1 MYEYSGRHKTG
12 AGSLIIIALFLLSAA
27 GLGYLAYADRGLFW
41 DYLPIAS
48 IAAVV
53 LSLIFAIFNLV
64 RKNAIGFLFILFL
77 LASIGGIVFSSLF
90 GPFALNQR
98 AQNSYQ
104 EGSYPEAIHSWEA
117 LVGHYPSSRYY
128 QTAMGILPMA
138 YYQQGDCIN
147 TINYLDKA
155 LDLKLLESNLETS
168 NMYTQCHLDLAE
180 NYFKQNSYQ
189 QAAHHYLATINLY
202 QKLKQDYPDT
212 DEAFVA
218 DYKIPE
224 LTFKAATCYKQAG
237 DRQKSNEILTSLID
251 QYPLSEYSESA
262 KEMLFANY
270 INNALQLK
278 QQKEYEAAIEELLRV
293 TELFNSPRDV
303 FRVSHYSQ
311 VILSDI
317 PQIQLGK
324 AALQHYDQQEYDKSA
339 YLYQAILEYYPESSL
354 DYMTNLVLS
363 KINVIQNSSYHN
375 LSFTG
380 EATRIYAP
388 EQSKLEVNNTGS
400 HDAVL
405 YLSGPQKI
413 RTEIAS
419 NTTLE
424 LELMPGVYQSAVEY
438 LSRSSIPLFGNLSF
452 EQDSRY
458 FLDIGF

>member
-1 MYEYSGRHKTG
+1 M
-12 AGSLIIIALFLLSAA
+12 
-27 GLGYLAYADRGLFW
+27 
-41 DYLPIAS
+41 
-48 IAAVV
+48 
-53 LSLIFAIFNLV
+53 
-64 RKNAIGFLFILFL
+64 
-77 LASIGGIVFSSLF
+77 
-90 GPFALNQR
+90 
-98 AQNSYQ
+98 
-104 EGSYPEAIHSWEA
+104 
-117 LVGHYPSSRYY
+117 
-128 QTAMGILPMA
+128 
-138 YYQQGDCIN
+138 
-147 TINYLDKA
+147 
-155 LDLKLLESNLETS
+155 
-168 NMYTQCHLDLAE
+168 
-180 NYFKQNSYQ
+180 
-189 QAAHHYLATINLY
+189 
-202 QKLKQDYPDT
+202 
-212 DEAFVA
+212 
-218 DYKIPE
+218 
-224 LTFKAATCYKQAG
+224 
-237 DRQKSNEILTSLID
+237 
-251 QYPLSEYSESA
+251 
-262 KEMLFANY
+262 
-270 INNALQLK
+270 
-278 QQKEYEAAIEELLRV
+278 
-293 TELFNSPRDV
+293 
-303 FRVSHYSQ
+303 
-311 VILSDI
+311 ILSDI